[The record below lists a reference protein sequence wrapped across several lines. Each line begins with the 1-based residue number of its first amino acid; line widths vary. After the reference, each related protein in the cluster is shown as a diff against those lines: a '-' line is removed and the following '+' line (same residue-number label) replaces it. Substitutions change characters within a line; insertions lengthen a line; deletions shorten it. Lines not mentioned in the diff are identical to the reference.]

1 MAWRMRHWS
10 MPASPAGF
18 CRTLVGDIEVTFV
31 PDGYICSSPTRSYPG
46 TDDAFW
52 AGHPDHLDD
61 DGFLVMSLGA
71 LLVRTAGK
79 LLLIDLAW
87 GPSSTLIGVAT
98 PGEQQ
103 GRVVGGALL
112 DNLRLLGVQPG
123 DVDAVLFSH
132 LHRDHTGWIVDPTS
146 SDGEGTSGTPTFGN
160 AHHYLSSAEWA
171 YWSAAAESGV
181 GPAPSSEQLAVLSS
195 RLSFLEDGEHVLPGI
210 DVMATFGHTP
220 GHLSFVISSGN
231 ERAIVLGD
239 AVHCPVEILEPE
251 LTFSVDVDPKLAQRT
266 RLFIEQ
272 ALLEPDTV
280 AAAPHFAD
288 LVFGRLMRG
297 EGKSSWHFPASQALT
312 IVD

>member
-1 MAWRMRHWS
+1 

-18 CRTLVGDIEVTFV
+18 CRTTIGDIEVTFV
-31 PDGYICSSPTRSYPG
+31 PDGYICSSPTGSYPG

-52 AGHPDHLDD
+52 AVNPDHLDD
-61 DGFLVMSLGA
+61 EGLLVMSLGA

-87 GPSSTLIGVAT
+87 GPGSTLIGVAV
-98 PGEQQ
+98 PDRPQ

-112 DNLRLLGVQPG
+112 DNLRLLGVEPG

-146 SDGEGTSGTPTFGN
+146 PHGEGMPTFAN
-160 AHHYLSSAEWA
+160 AHHYLSSAEWE
-171 YWSAAAESGV
+171 YWSAAAASGV
-181 GPAPSSEQLAVLSS
+181 GPAPSPEQLAVLSS
-195 RLSFLEDGEHVLPGI
+195 RLSFLDDGERVLPGI

-220 GHLSFVISSGN
+220 GHLSFVISSGQ

-288 LVFGRLMRG
+288 LIFGRLMRG
-297 EGKSSWHFPASQALT
+297 AGKSSWHFPASQTLT
-312 IVD
+312 IAD

>member
-1 MAWRMRHWS
+1 V
-10 MPASPAGF
+10 PASPAGF
-18 CRTLVGDIEVTFV
+18 CRTTIGDIEVTFV
-31 PDGYICSSPTRSYPG
+31 PDGYICSSPTGSYPG

-52 AGHPDHLDD
+52 AANPNHLDD
-61 DGFLVMSLGA
+61 DGRLVMSLGA
-71 LLVRTAGK
+71 LLVRTAGN
-79 LLLIDLAW
+79 LVLIDLAW
-87 GPSSTLIGVAT
+87 GPGSTLIGVAVA
-98 PGEQQ
+98 GQQQ

-123 DVDAVLFSH
+123 DIDAVLFSH

-146 SDGEGTSGTPTFGN
+146 SDGEGTPTFAN
-160 AHHYLSSAEWA
+160 AHHYLSSAEWE
-171 YWSAAAESGV
+171 YWSAAAASGV
-181 GPAPSSEQLAVLSS
+181 GPAPSPEQLAVLAS
-195 RLSFLEDGEHVLPGI
+195 RLSFLDDGEHVLPGI

-220 GHLSFVISSGN
+220 GHLSFVISSGQ

-288 LVFGRLMRG
+288 LIFGRLMRG
-297 EGKSSWHFPASQALT
+297 AGKSSWHFPASQTLT
-312 IVD
+312 IAD

>member
-1 MAWRMRHWS
+1 VRHWS
-10 MPASPAGF
+10 VPASPAGF
-18 CRTLVGDIEVTFV
+18 CRTTIGDIEVTFV
-31 PDGYICSSPTRSYPG
+31 PDGYICSSPTGSYPG

-52 AGHPDHLDD
+52 AAKPDHLDD
-61 DGFLVMSLGA
+61 DGLLVMSLGA

-79 LLLIDLAW
+79 LVLIDLAW
-87 GPSSTLIGVAT
+87 GPGSNLIGVAV
-98 PGEQQ
+98 PDRQQ

-112 DNLRLLGVQPG
+112 DNLRLLGVEPG

-146 SDGEGTSGTPTFGN
+146 SGGEGTPTFAN
-160 AHHYLSSAEWA
+160 AHHYLSSAEWD
-171 YWSAAAESGV
+171 YWSAASASGV

-195 RLSFLEDGEHVLPGI
+195 RLSFLDDGDQVLPGI

-220 GHLSFVISSGN
+220 GHLSFVISSGQ

-297 EGKSSWHFPASQALT
+297 AGKSSWNFPASQTLT
-312 IVD
+312 ITD